1 MNVGS
6 TDFTGNNEYVRG
18 IFTSGA
24 GNVTVIA
31 NGDINVN
38 GSRIAA
44 YDGGNVFVESL
55 NGNVDAGNGGSGT
68 VAVQEI
74 YVDPVTYQVYTY
86 APTIPLSGILAMTFP
101 PRSSFFPAPAY
112 AVGNI
117 LVETPQ
123 GNITAS
129 AAGVVQLP
137 LNDGDSS
144 GATVAL
150 LAGEDANGNVI
161 SPGRDIDVTGSGV
174 VGSTVTLRASGDING
189 TVFARNDLNII
200 AVQNVDVTALAVGK
214 ADVSGTS
221 LGTSTII
228 GVGGI
233 TASGSSVDASL
244 LSNNQVSGD
253 TSGAKSM
260 TQGTAA
266 NATAQAAASDDS
278 AKTAV
283 ADTQTG
289 DDDEKKKKG
298 TKVALMQKT
307 GRVTVLLPPKSLS
320 QNQTSNNHL

>member
-1 MNVGS
+1 MARNPALAAVCHFTQGADINLNLSGNLDVFSTTICALNGGNIFIDVTGVDATGTGPGGYVNVGS
-6 TDFTGNNEYVRG
+6 TAFTGNNEYVRG

-68 VAVQEI
+68 VAVEEI

-86 APTIPLSGILAMTFP
+86 APTIPLSGILAITFP

-144 GATVAL
+144 GVTVAL

-174 VGSTVTLRASGDING
+174 VGSDCS
-189 TVFARNDLNII
+189 
-200 AVQNVDVTALAVGK
+200 
-214 ADVSGTS
+214 
-221 LGTSTII
+221 
-228 GVGGI
+228 
-233 TASGSSVDASL
+233 
-244 LSNNQVSGD
+244 
-253 TSGAKSM
+253 
-260 TQGTAA
+260 
-266 NATAQAAASDDS
+266 
-278 AKTAV
+278 
-283 ADTQTG
+283 
-289 DDDEKKKKG
+289 
-298 TKVALMQKT
+298 
-307 GRVTVLLPPKSLS
+307 P
-320 QNQTSNNHL
+320 